1 MLQIYASLAQSG
13 ERHPVTVEARGSKPL
28 RGAII
33 GELGELAETT
43 FLLRRHME
51 QKLCIEGSNP
61 SLSARANSSL
71 LLYDY
76 SMFVS
81 FNGCYRN

>member
-1 MLQIYASLAQSG
+1 MDAHST
-13 ERHPVTVEARGSKPL
+13 VTAEEGDRYPL
-28 RGAII
+28 EPPRI